1 MRGRACGRVLTAQ
14 NSLTPS
20 DRAAVMSASITQ
32 KEVFTAIVSLL
43 GEGKNPH
50 HLNVRKALGGR
61 GSGPHL
67 SRFIRAFYAQYGR
80 TMVHPPKVHPPKRRV
95 EESFDQLLTSL
106 RTAKRPEPHEGT
118 AAYLTAVFECI
129 GTNLDQIFVALMN
142 WESEL
147 NCREERLSHLEPKLR
162 NKKSAAPLTK

>member
-1 MRGRACGRVLTAQ
+1 M
-14 NSLTPS
+14 
-20 DRAAVMSASITQ
+20 
-32 KEVFTAIVSLL
+32 
-43 GEGKNPH
+43 
-50 HLNVRKALGGR
+50 
-61 GSGPHL
+61 
-67 SRFIRAFYAQYGR
+67 
-80 TMVHPPKVHPPKRRV
+80 VHPPKRRV

-106 RTAKRPEPHEGT
+106 RTVKRLEPHEGT

-162 NKKSAAPLTK
+162 NKKSAARLTK

>member
-1 MRGRACGRVLTAQ
+1 
-14 NSLTPS
+14 
-20 DRAAVMSASITQ
+20 MSASITQ
-32 KEVFTAIVSLL
+32 EEVYTAIVSLL
-43 GEGKNPH
+43 DEGKNPH

-80 TMVHPPKVHPPKRRV
+80 AMVHPPKRRV

-106 RTAKRPEPHEGT
+106 RTVKRPEPHEGT
-118 AAYLTAVFECI
+118 AAYLTAVFECV

-162 NKKSAAPLTK
+162 SKKSAGTPD